1 MMLKGSNKEDV
12 ESVHIKIVDIKRE
25 NYSVTKDQRKTVT
38 CGNIFLTFPFSTFS
52 IRTSAVG

>member
-38 CGNIFLTFPFSTFS
+38 SGNILNQGYTKH
-52 IRTSAVG
+52 

>member
-1 MMLKGSNKEDV
+1 MIFKGSDKEDV

-38 CGNIFLTFPFSTFS
+38 CGNILNQRYTKH
-52 IRTSAVG
+52 